1 MAKFHGL
8 IGFVT
13 VEESETAPGVH
24 SEVVTERPC
33 SGDILRNTRR
43 WENSQK
49 INEDLNIDN
58 RFSILADEYVIT
70 HSYAMRY
77 LKLGEVSWK
86 ILSFEIE
93 RPRIILTVG
102 GVYNGNSN

>member
-13 VEESETAPGVH
+13 VEESETAPGVYG
-24 SEVVTERPC
+24 EVVTERPC

-49 INEDLNIDN
+49 INDALIIDN
-58 RFSILADEYVIT
+58 RFSIIADEYAINHT
-70 HSYAMRY
+70 HLMRY
-77 LKLGEVSWK
+77 LKLREVSWK
-86 ILSFEIE
+86 ILSFEIL

-102 GVYNGNSN
+102 GVYNGS

>member
-1 MAKFHGL
+1 MAKFHGM
-8 IGFVT
+8 IGYVT
-13 VEESETAPGVH
+13 SEESETAPGVY
-24 SEVVTERPC
+24 SEVITERSC
-33 SGDILRNTRR
+33 QGDILRDTKR
-43 WENSQK
+43 WENGQK
-49 INEDLNIDN
+49 VNEDLTIDN

-77 LKLGEVSWK
+77 LKFGEVSWK
-86 ILSFEIE
+86 ILSFEIQ